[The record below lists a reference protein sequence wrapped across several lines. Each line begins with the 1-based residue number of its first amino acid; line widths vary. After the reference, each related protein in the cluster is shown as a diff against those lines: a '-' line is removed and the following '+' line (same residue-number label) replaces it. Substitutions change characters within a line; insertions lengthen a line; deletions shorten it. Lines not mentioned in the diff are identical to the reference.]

1 MREAIVEWAQALPP
15 PVAVVLLAAVPI
27 LELRG
32 AIPIARQV
40 WRMSALEALGW
51 SLIGN
56 ALPAPFI
63 LALLGPVTRWAE
75 GHWGWFHR
83 FLGRLYDHTRR
94 RHTARF
100 ERLRDLALM
109 AFVAVPLPVTGV
121 WSGSLA
127 AFVFG
132 VPFRRALL
140 FIYAGMLIAGIVVSA
155 ATSGG
160 LALFGR

>member
-1 MREAIVEWAQALPP
+1 MHEAIVEWAQSLPP
-15 PVAVVLLAAVPI
+15 PVAVMVLAAVPI
-27 LELRG
+27 MELRG

-56 ALPAPFI
+56 ALPAPVI

-83 FLGRLYDHTRR
+83 FLERLYDHTRR

-132 VPFRRALL
+132 VPFRRALV
-140 FIYAGMLIAGIVVSA
+140 FIYAGMLIAGLVVSA
-155 ATSGG
+155 LTFGG
-160 LALFGR
+160 LALFGS